1 MTPWQ
6 KQHSDAALAACPSL
20 ADLRTLLLSM
30 GGEIVCDW
38 NLGATAEDVTR
49 ATTRLGMLWPVT
61 GRKTMQGSRNDCHE
75 NAKLQQER
83 YPHRYRAITGFA
95 LSTDG
100 IWRQHSWAFDF
111 KDGKLADTIFGSANR
126 KYFGYPEFRS
136 TASGAEKAGST
147 TERI

>member
-1 MTPWQ
+1 
-6 KQHSDAALAACPSL
+6 
-20 ADLRTLLLSM
+20 M

-38 NLGATAEDVTR
+38 NLGETAEDVAW
-49 ATTRLGMLWPVT
+49 ATTTLGMVWPTT
-61 GRKTMQGSRNDCHE
+61 GRKTMNGNRNNCHE
-75 NAKLQQER
+75 NAKRQQER

-111 KDGKLADTIFGSANR
+111 KDGKLADTIFGSTNR

-136 TASGAEKAGST
+136 TSSGAEKAGST